1 MENSTLNLE
10 ISNIVT
16 SCKYVLSRTNTSCH
30 VMVSGNLTTSIVCNY
45 ELCSN
50 HLGEFTSV
58 FNALFRN
65 VQATSS
71 NTLNVFILEDR
82 THFCMVENIFNNEY
96 WSKSNSIEKFNLAT
110 HETSSGK
117 NTADHKYFII
127 KCYDHFY
134 YIFNTISKECLLLVK
149 NEKKAITMINILLL
163 TPYISYD
170 DLYAIHGGLVNKG
183 GNNILLTNAS
193 LGGKTTFALLFLE
206 NGWQIATEETTY
218 ISRFGEIFNYNIRN
232 YFNIRVGTYL
242 EFKELFKKYDVT
254 NDIFLGLESMS
265 KNELFELGKKEQ
277 MLVYFDKFYKK
288 QPSLVEHNITHT
300 LVVSLHKAKSGIAV
314 KNIHFKEVCDGFLK
328 ISNSPTV
335 GLFKDLLKIDT
346 VVPENDEFELFK
358 ILNSVKTFNVA
369 SGLDYRNNF
378 PVLLEKINLIN

>member
-82 THFCMVENIFNNEY
+82 THFCMV
-96 WSKSNSIEKFNLAT
+96 
-110 HETSSGK
+110 
-117 NTADHKYFII
+117 
-127 KCYDHFY
+127 Y

-288 QPSLVEHNITHT
+288 QPSLLEHNITHT
-300 LVVSLHKAKSGIAV
+300 LVVSLHKAKSNITV
-314 KNIHFKEVCDGFLK
+314 KNIHFNEVCDGFLK